1 MAGKS
6 HELGQYGWS
15 VRSMGRMLDTLENSL
30 VKVQEDPT
38 LFTNEDYIL
47 NMFNE
52 YRVEID
58 PFNEYL
64 KYVYENKK

>member
-1 MAGKS
+1 
-6 HELGQYGWS
+6 
-15 VRSMGRMLDTLENSL
+15 MGRMLDTLENSL

-64 KYVYENKK
+64 KYVYENKKQ